1 MPPSADSKKKCL
13 LGIHL
18 VQGRWIHVQNVT
30 EISQQ
35 YSTSN
40 YSRVV
45 TNITMAMPHVGIFAA
60 TLDPINS
67 IVQPQA
73 LDVGLSR

>member
-1 MPPSADSKKKCL
+1 M
-13 LGIHL
+13 
-18 VQGRWIHVQNVT
+18 T
-30 EISQQ
+30 EISTQ

-45 TNITMAMPHVGIFAA
+45 TNITMAMPHAGVFAA

-73 LDVGLSR
+73 LDVGLHE

>member
-1 MPPSADSKKKCL
+1 M
-13 LGIHL
+13 
-18 VQGRWIHVQNVT
+18 T

-45 TNITMAMPHVGIFAA
+45 TNITMAMPHAGIFAA

-73 LDVGLSR
+73 LDVGLSK